1 MPTRFTAQ
9 SWVDRSPRPAYKRLS
24 RRALVHHGRMG
35 RQTIGFG
42 LFGAYF
48 AFLSAALMD
57 GLARPN
63 GEVFFA
69 YAGDSPF
76 TGDVLLDARNR
87 ILVIAAIGA
96 AVGVVA
102 GIVLWSARIRLV
114 SERGVGRTVI
124 AGLLGIALGLTP
136 VLLALYGPIDYDFS
150 PLWLYGANAV
160 FAYALA
166 LVVVY
171 LTLRLSDDDR
181 AESTT
186 RATAVALP
194 IGAALATAGGV
205 LAAWMLGF
213 STVFSTFAVVVC
225 VVVGVLAAT
234 IALAR
239 AWATRSREHSI

>member
-1 MPTRFTAQ
+1 M
-9 SWVDRSPRPAYKRLS
+9 AYL
-24 RRALVHHGRMG
+24 AL
-35 RQTIGFG
+35 
-42 LFGAYF
+42 
-48 AFLSAALMD
+48 LSAALMD

-63 GEVFFA
+63 GEVSFA

-76 TGDVLLDARNR
+76 TGDALLDARNR

-102 GIVLWSARIRLV
+102 GIVLWSERIRLV

-194 IGAALATAGGV
+194 IGAALATVGGV
-205 LAAWMLGF
+205 LTAWMLGF